1 MIENVLSEVKGL
13 KNDAKLL
20 RDIGDTDGAIGVLQ
34 KAITSV
40 AAAAAGPL
48 SSDESDR
55 LKSQRADLWGMKGG
69 VYRRAG
75 NLPKALHAYEE
86 GLKFESGD
94 SYNLTNTLVL
104 QLLIDPTCL
113 NKLKQKIEV
122 ARNEVETQ
130 VRTHRSGQ
138 WWAWADLA
146 LLEVLSQREESA
158 FAAYRNFGMTG
169 ARPSDYDST
178 ISVLEELSS
187 KFAGKNESMCA
198 SLKRAAGFLKGLK
211 P

>member
-20 RDIGDTDGAIGVLQ
+20 RDIGDTDGAIGVLS
-34 KAITSV
+34 KAIASV
-40 AAAAAGPL
+40 EAAGAGPL

-55 LKSQRADLWGMKGG
+55 LKSQLADLWGMKGG

-75 NLPKALHAYEE
+75 ELTEALKAYET
-86 GLKFESGD
+86 GLGYESGD
-94 SYNLTNTLVL
+94 SYNLTNSITL
-104 QLLIDPTCL
+104 QLIIDPTR
-113 NKLKQKIEV
+113 LKELTPAIEA
-122 ARNEVETQ
+122 ARDKVEKQ
-130 VRTHRSGQ
+130 IQSHRRGQ

-146 LLEVLSQREESA
+146 LLEVLSGREESA

-178 ISVLEELSS
+178 TSVLEELSS
-187 KFAGKNESMCA
+187 KFAGDNDPMRS
-198 SLKRAAGFLKGLK
+198 SLERATGFLKSLK